1 MRNGSGYWINE
12 KTGPLSLNL
21 VCLREQ
27 TMRDEFDAKAKEI
40 LPRRVGFRC
49 SNPQCRQLTSGPQA
63 DPAKAIN
70 IGVDAHISAASPGG
84 PRYHPEMSPEE
95 RKSIENGIWLCQNCA
110 KLIDNDEKRYPADL
124 LKDWKNQSE
133 ADSLAEIEGMR
144 PARVSTREIN
154 AIGVNPGAILLGAD
168 RGGFGEFTISNRTND
183 PYWQVWIKVTSD
195 PPLIDLQDLDIDI
208 LEQRP
213 HGSREQRTGDLSI
226 NVHVVTDD
234 EEGRQVR
241 FLMIQRM
248 RPADYLTY
256 FVRVPANKVRQDIL
270 ELHVDLFS
278 TGSEPLRIIMNNG
291 KPAVP
296 ISFPIPLKGKSSV
309 WMSGSYPVQ
318 DS

>member
-1 MRNGSGYWINE
+1 
-12 KTGPLSLNL
+12 
-21 VCLREQ
+21 
-27 TMRDEFDAKAKEI
+27 MRDEFDAKTKEI

-70 IGVDAHISAASPGG
+70 IGVAAHISAASPGG
-84 PRYHPEMSPEE
+84 PRYEPEMPPEK
-95 RKSIENGIWLCQNCA
+95 RRSIENGIWLCQNCA
-110 KLIDNDEKRYPADL
+110 KLVDNDEKRYPCNL

-133 ADSLAEIEGMR
+133 ADSLAEIEGKR
-144 PARVSTREIN
+144 PAQVSPREIN
-154 AIGVNPGAILLGAD
+154 TIGINPGSIPLGAD

-195 PPLIDLQDLDIDI
+195 PPLIDLQDLEIDI
-208 LEQRP
+208 LERSPQ
-213 HGSREQRTGDLSI
+213 GSREQRAGDLSI

-234 EEGRQVR
+234 DEGRQVR

-256 FVRVPANKVRQDIL
+256 FIRVPANQVQQDIL
-270 ELHVDLFS
+270 ELHVELFS
-278 TGSEPLRIIMNNG
+278 IGSEPLRMIMKDG
-291 KPAVP
+291 KPAVH
-296 ISFPIPLKGKSSV
+296 ISFPVPLKGKSSV
-309 WMSGSYPVQ
+309 WMSSHYPVV